1 MKRPFYFYEAMKNH
15 FTLTTESGVDQAI
28 WVPQKFCLCM
38 RWNCPMLHIE
48 KMSPALYVAYFFSC
62 QEQLNF
68 LKAISVS
75 HGKYQECR
83 VHISKC
89 NLQTDMTIIGTVC
102 THTHTQKNG
111 ALEWEWYISSR
122 RKWLLPST
130 HSLNKSMRHK
140 CITLMENYTEMYI
153 CRLRYRA

>member
-1 MKRPFYFYEAMKNH
+1 MQTILGFCRMKRPFNFYEAMKNH

-48 KMSPALYVAYFFSC
+48 KMSPALYAAYFFSC

-68 LKAISVS
+68 LKGTSVS

-89 NLQTDMTIIGTVC
+89 NLQTVMTIIGIVC
-102 THTHTQKNG
+102 THTHTQKKLGHLNESG
-111 ALEWEWYISSR
+111 TSAQGENDFYH
-122 RKWLLPST
+122 PPTAST
-130 HSLNKSMRHK
+130 
-140 CITLMENYTEMYI
+140 
-153 CRLRYRA
+153 RAWDTNASP